1 MTPRKP
7 LRLWP
12 GVAIVILQWL
22 VTYAV
27 PLIAPD
33 AEVFSL
39 PVGVLAVMGGALGGL
54 AIVIWWL
61 LFSRA
66 HWSERVGAI
75 ILMIVAVPATRLLVH
90 ESIAAAGMGM
100 LLYISSIPY
109 LSLALVAWAVVTR
122 RLTDGVR
129 RVALV
134 AAIVVACA
142 PWTLLRTAGVGG
154 AGSEFHWRWTP
165 TPEQR
170 LLAQTADEPPPLP
183 PPPPAKVPN
192 EPAALPD
199 VPAAAPIEPTASAAP
214 ETPAAPATSTRTFSR
229 AEWPGFRGPQRDG
242 IIRGLRINTDWSSSP
257 PVQMWRRPIGPGW
270 SSFAV
275 SGDLLYTQEQRG
287 GDEIVACYKVS
298 TGKPVWRHR
307 DAVPTSTAPMP
318 P

>member
-134 AAIVVACA
+134 AAIVVACV

-154 AGSEFHWRWTP
+154 AGSEFGVP
-165 TPEQR
+165 
-170 LLAQTADEPPPLP
+170 LALDANPR
-183 PPPPAKVPN
+183 
-192 EPAALPD
+192 
-199 VPAAAPIEPTASAAP
+199 AAAP
-214 ETPAAPATSTRTFSR
+214 
-229 AEWPGFRGPQRDG
+229 GPNR
-242 IIRGLRINTDWSSSP
+242 
-257 PVQMWRRPIGPGW
+257 
-270 SSFAV
+270 
-275 SGDLLYTQEQRG
+275 
-287 GDEIVACYKVS
+287 
-298 TGKPVWRHR
+298 
-307 DAVPTSTAPMP
+307 
-318 P
+318 